1 MKELI
6 KLGFKYI
13 KTTNDNKMIFK
24 QVKEYDGKFLGVK
37 KDTKVLIFNLN
48 SK

>member
-13 KTTNDNKMIFK
+13 KTTNDNKIIFK
-24 QVKEYDGKFLGVK
+24 QVKEYDGNFQGLK
-37 KDTKVLIFNLN
+37 KIQKCLYLI
-48 SK
+48 